1 MAVNQSNQANQAN
14 QANQVQQVNETGTK
28 QVILDAARRCLL
40 AEGYAAMSTRKV
52 ASEAGVPLSQVHY
65 HFGSKGGM
73 VLALLAAEDR
83 RRLARQTS
91 MYAEDAPLWKRYEQA
106 CDFLEDDLE
115 SGYVRILWELWA
127 AGLADEQL
135 AARWRDAT
143 AGWRRLMAEVVEEW
157 SREVGFEL
165 PISATAVATLVAN
178 LFQGLEVEILAGV
191 SEAEAPH
198 LEVLEAV
205 AQLIERIEAGAAR

>member
-1 MAVNQSNQANQAN
+1 MSRELKDRRSVRGDA
-14 QANQVQQVNETGTK
+14 TK
-28 QVILDAARRCLL
+28 ELILEAARESLRE
-40 AEGYAAMSTRKV
+40 EGYSGTSIRAV
-52 ASEAGVPLSQVHY
+52 AERAGVQLSLVHY
-65 HFGSKGGM
+65 HFGSKQS
-73 VLALLAAEDR
+73 VLVAVLERENEKLLERQQALFASPGLLSAKWRAACR
-83 RRLARQTS
+83 
-91 MYAEDAPLWKRYEQA
+91 
-106 CDFLEDDLE
+106 FLEEDLE

-157 SREVGFEL
+157 SRDVGLKL

-191 SEAEAPH
+191 SEDEAPH

-205 AQLIERIEAGAAR
+205 AQLIERIEADASR

>member
-1 MAVNQSNQANQAN
+1 MSRDLKDRRSVRGDA
-14 QANQVQQVNETGTK
+14 TK
-28 QVILDAARRCLL
+28 ELILEAARESLREQGYSGTSIRAV
-40 AEGYAAMSTRKV
+40 AER
-52 ASEAGVPLSQVHY
+52 AGVQLSLVHY
-65 HFGSKGGM
+65 HFGSKQS
-73 VLALLAAEDR
+73 VLVAVLERENEKLLERQQALFAGPG
-83 RRLARQTS
+83 
-91 MYAEDAPLWKRYEQA
+91 PLSAKWREA
-106 CDFLEDDLE
+106 CRFLEEDLE

-157 SREVGFEL
+157 SREVGLEL
-165 PISATAVATLVAN
+165 PISPTAVATLVAN

-191 SEAEAPH
+191 SEDEAPH

-205 AQLIERIEAGAAR
+205 AQLIERIEADASR

>member
-1 MAVNQSNQANQAN
+1 MSRDLKDRRSVRGDA
-14 QANQVQQVNETGTK
+14 TK
-28 QVILDAARRCLL
+28 ESILEAARESLREQGYSATSIRAV
-40 AEGYAAMSTRKV
+40 AERAEV
-52 ASEAGVPLSQVHY
+52 QLSLVHY
-65 HFGSKGGM
+65 HFGSKQA
-73 VLALLAAEDR
+73 VLVAVLERENEKL
-83 RRLARQTS
+83 LARQQ
-91 MYAEDAPLWKRYEQA
+91 ALFAGLGPLSAKWRAA
-106 CDFLEDDLE
+106 CRFLEDDLE

-127 AGLADEQL
+127 AGLADEEL

-143 AGWRRLMAEVVEEW
+143 AGWRRLMAELFEEW
-157 SREVGFEL
+157 SREVELEL

>member
-1 MAVNQSNQANQAN
+1 MSRELKDRRSVRGDA
-14 QANQVQQVNETGTK
+14 TK
-28 QVILDAARRCLL
+28 ELILEAARESLRE
-40 AEGYAAMSTRKV
+40 EGYSGTSIRAV
-52 ASEAGVPLSQVHY
+52 AERAGVQLSLVHY
-65 HFGSKGGM
+65 HFGSKQA
-73 VLALLAAEDR
+73 VLVAVLERENEKLLERQQTLFAGPGPLSAKWRAACR
-83 RRLARQTS
+83 
-91 MYAEDAPLWKRYEQA
+91 
-106 CDFLEDDLE
+106 FLEDDLE

-127 AGLADEQL
+127 AGLADEEL

-157 SREVGFEL
+157 SREVGLEL

-191 SEAEAPH
+191 AEDEAPH

-205 AQLIERIEAGAAR
+205 AQLIERIEARASR

>member
-1 MAVNQSNQANQAN
+1 MSTLDQRVARGKATRAQ
-14 QANQVQQVNETGTK
+14 
-28 QVILDAARRCLL
+28 ILNAARDLL
-40 AEGYAAMSTRKV
+40 REDGFAGATTRAV
-52 ASEAGVPLSQVHY
+52 ADRANVRLSLVHY
-65 HFGSKGGM
+65 HFGGKGP
-73 VLALLAAEDR
+73 LLAALLEEENAR
-83 RRLARQTS
+83 LLARQQALFDS
-91 MYAEDAPLWKRYEQA
+91 DEPLADKWRTA
-106 CDFLEDDLE
+106 CAYLREDLE

-127 AGLADEQL
+127 AGLADDEL

-143 AGWRRLMAEVVEEW
+143 AGWRRLMAEVFAEW
-157 SREVGFEL
+157 SREVGLEL

-205 AQLIERIEAGAAR
+205 AQL

>member
-1 MAVNQSNQANQAN
+1 MSRELKDRRSVRGDA
-14 QANQVQQVNETGTK
+14 TK
-28 QVILDAARRCLL
+28 ELILEAARESLREQGYSGTSIRAV
-40 AEGYAAMSTRKV
+40 AER
-52 ASEAGVPLSQVHY
+52 AGVQLSLVHY
-65 HFGSKGGM
+65 HFGSKQS
-73 VLALLAAEDR
+73 VLVAVLERENEKLLERQQALFTGPGPLSVKWRAACR
-83 RRLARQTS
+83 
-91 MYAEDAPLWKRYEQA
+91 
-106 CDFLEDDLE
+106 FLEDDLE

-157 SREVGFEL
+157 SREVGLEL

-191 SEAEAPH
+191 SEDEAPH

-205 AQLIERIEAGAAR
+205 AQLIERIEADASR

>member
-1 MAVNQSNQANQAN
+1 MSRELKDRRSVRGDA
-14 QANQVQQVNETGTK
+14 TK
-28 QVILDAARRCLL
+28 ELILEAARESLREQGYSGTSIRAV
-40 AEGYAAMSTRKV
+40 AER
-52 ASEAGVPLSQVHY
+52 AGVQLSLVHY
-65 HFGSKGGM
+65 HFGSKQS
-73 VLALLAAEDR
+73 VLVAVLERENEKLLERQQALFTGPGPLSVKWRAACR
-83 RRLARQTS
+83 
-91 MYAEDAPLWKRYEQA
+91 
-106 CDFLEDDLE
+106 FLEDDLE

-135 AARWRDAT
+135 AARRRDAT

-157 SREVGFEL
+157 SREVGLEL

-191 SEAEAPH
+191 SEDEAPH

-205 AQLIERIEAGAAR
+205 AQLIERIEADASR

>member
-1 MAVNQSNQANQAN
+1 MSRNLRDRRSIRGDA
-14 QANQVQQVNETGTK
+14 TK
-28 QVILDAARRCLL
+28 ELILEAARESLRE
-40 AEGYAAMSTRKV
+40 EGYSGTSIRAV
-52 ASEAGVPLSQVHY
+52 AERAGVQLSLVHY
-65 HFGSKGGM
+65 HFGSKQA
-73 VLALLAAEDR
+73 VLVAVLERENEKLLERQQVLFTGPGPLSAKWRAACR
-83 RRLARQTS
+83 
-91 MYAEDAPLWKRYEQA
+91 
-106 CDFLEDDLE
+106 FLEDDLE

-143 AGWRRLMAEVVEEW
+143 AGWRRLMAEVIEEW
-157 SREVGFEL
+157 SREVGLEL

-191 SEAEAPH
+191 SEDESPH

-205 AQLIERIEAGAAR
+205 AQLIERIEADASR